1 MSENLTARLEGL
13 AQGVLGP
20 LVLGG
25 KMHLVPPIGPKLG
38 VRLASDGRRI
48 VDDSL
53 RTKIDVA
60 RVRQARLI
68 VPVDTLPDP
77 TVNDW
82 ALVAALNDLLQTTN
96 HHLSGPFTRSRHEAL
111 IASVNQL
118 LDVVP
123 GPRTIA
129 EAVSRHT
136 CFARV
141 LEVVRT
147 DTRVAWWA
155 GSASFRGEP
164 PSPRLLT
171 WREFRRV
178 HVEPHT
184 VRLSEMPDGV
194 TALHPEQFNA
204 ALALWLTRSPLTD
217 IATMTRESPPF
228 AWSLPTLALIKS
240 PKGQVLASRI
250 VARHP
255 LKSLEPALEKSLARI
270 PVEAPARALVQG
282 FCEEALARARGPEKK
297 DPVRSAV
304 QV

>member
-13 AQGVLGP
+13 AHGVLGP

-25 KMHLVPPIGPKLG
+25 PMHLVAPVGP
-38 VRLASDGRRI
+38 RLALRLGSDGRRI
-48 VDDSL
+48 VDDAL
-53 RTKIDVA
+53 RSKLDVA

-68 VPVDTLPDP
+68 VPLDVLPDP
-77 TVNDW
+77 LAGDW

-111 IASVNQL
+111 IVSVNQL
-118 LDVVP
+118 VGLVP
-123 GPRTIA
+123 PPQTLA

-155 GSASFRGEP
+155 GSTSFRGEP
-164 PSPRLLT
+164 PSKRLLS

-184 VRLSEMPDGV
+184 VRLSEMPDGLGV
-194 TALHPEQFNA
+194 LHPEQFNA

-217 IATMTRESPPF
+217 IATIVRDAPPF
-228 AWSLPTLALIKS
+228 AWSLPTLTFIKS
-240 PKGQVLASRI
+240 LKGRALATRA

-255 LKSLEPALEKSLARI
+255 LKSLESALENALSVI
-270 PVEAPARALVQG
+270 PADAPARALVQA
-282 FCEEALARARGPEKK
+282 FSEEALARIRGPEKK
-297 DPVRSAV
+297 AS
-304 QV
+304 